1 MRNFVP
7 VRIMEFARRREITA
21 AAALLLGGAMIWFAA
36 RGPAP
41 EVRENSL
48 DSMRFGDLRT
58 EVDKAGRTP
67 HAAGQART
75 SRRMPTASDTEAAA
89 APQPTMTAW
98 MLSNAALDLNGEFV
112 PPPIQVALSRSTKS
126 EELSPPRR
134 AVNEPSE
141 RVIQQLQMESDP
153 SVPKAQFTGVTLDG
167 EEPGR

>member
-1 MRNFVP
+1 MRNFLP
-7 VRIMEFARRREITA
+7 GRILELARRREITA
-21 AAALLLGGAMIWFAA
+21 GAVLLLGGVLIWFAA

-48 DSMRFGDLRT
+48 DAMRFGELGARHDR
-58 EVDKAGRTP
+58 AGRTP
-67 HAAGQART
+67 HDAAQTRT
-75 SRRMPTASDTEAAA
+75 GRHVPEGNTTETAA

-112 PPPIQVALSRSTKS
+112 PPPIQVALSRTTQP
-126 EELSPPRR
+126 EELTPPRR
-134 AVNEPSE
+134 TVHEPSE

-153 SVPKAQFTGVTLDG
+153 SIPQARFTGVTLDG